1 MKKILTLNIKQLR
14 TEESFGYLKQVE
26 TETGFSSPRDDGIG
40 GSSVCLRS
48 HSGADAGDI

>member
-1 MKKILTLNIKQLR
+1 MTDDN
-14 TEESFGYLKQVE
+14 LKVLKPLPGAE
-26 TETGFSSPRDDGIG
+26 TDRGFSSPRDGGIG